1 MRLLGLFCILL
12 LIMPGCINLKT
23 DDFPKG
29 NTISPPNDVIIPKKY
44 SVIDSDIPLTYYGKI
59 DGVEIGYQ
67 IAPHNV
73 AMKSLEAFYKYHDT
87 GEESYK
93 RRGLYLA
100 DWLLANAIYKGGG
113 TFVVWEYNY
122 PWPPYNLKSGWTGSL
137 NQATIIKAL
146 SFAYL
151 YSKDLKYIEMI
162 NKSLNA
168 FEVDV
173 KNGGLRITREDEG
186 IDYVWYPEYAKENPP
201 YVLNGFITVLI
212 RLREYYLI
220 TTDKKAEKLYLE
232 GLESL
237 VHYLPD
243 YDAGEKKSYYDALGN
258 IANNHYHEMHVAQL
272 CSLYEYT
279 KNPVFKEY
287 KEKWERE

>member
-29 NTISPPNDVIIPKKY
+29 NIISPPNDAIIPKKY

-151 YSKDLKYIEMI
+151 YSKDLKYIEM
-162 NKSLNA
+162 SL
-168 FEVDV
+168 
-173 KNGGLRITREDEG
+173 
-186 IDYVWYPEYAKENPP
+186 
-201 YVLNGFITVLI
+201 
-212 RLREYYLI
+212 
-220 TTDKKAEKLYLE
+220 
-232 GLESL
+232 
-237 VHYLPD
+237 H
-243 YDAGEKKSYYDALGN
+243 
-258 IANNHYHEMHVAQL
+258 Q
-272 CSLYEYT
+272 
-279 KNPVFKEY
+279 
-287 KEKWERE
+287 